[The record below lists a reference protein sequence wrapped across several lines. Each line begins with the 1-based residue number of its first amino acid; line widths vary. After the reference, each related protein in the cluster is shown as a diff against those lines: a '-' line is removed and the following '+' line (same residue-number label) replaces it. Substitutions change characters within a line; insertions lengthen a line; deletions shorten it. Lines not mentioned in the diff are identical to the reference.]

1 MSVTHGSLLVC
12 MVVVVAFALPSASA
26 AFAAPLEADDG
37 KEWTLLIY
45 WDSDNDLEAYV
56 DFAVETWE
64 SALTDNDE
72 INLIVYMD
80 VLTVSG
86 TWVYDIHDRE
96 CHTVETWEELNS
108 SDPSTLERFLDYGLQ
123 NYPAEKTMLVLQ
135 DHGYAWRGLCRDETD
150 GNGIMLIDDMART
163 IRDTTAANGVRVDV
177 LAFDVCDLATVE
189 VVYELRNVVDWFV
202 ASELFMPDEGLP
214 YDQILTAL
222 VAYPE
227 ISSRDFAY
235 DLVDMY
241 MEYYGS
247 KTLYEH
253 TDPGDQ
259 DYATLSA
266 FDMSLMDELGAAFID
281 VTEALEPLVVDNAD
295 AVKAALNNAFIC
307 VRQSMGG
314 YEYVPDVYTLFEE
327 LKGLDTGL
335 DGAITSFLEAFDAAL
350 VNEGSSAKL
359 TEVIRGLNIWFPPCL
374 ALYNSQ
380 AWEWAKQFVY
390 HDVSLDLV
398 DESRWYQ
405 CLMEY
410 YFSQDGLQNRPNQL
424 TQPLEG

>member
-1 MSVTHGSLLVC
+1 MRGSLLVC
-12 MVVVVAFALPSASA
+12 IVVVVAFVLPSMSV
-26 AFAAPLEADDG
+26 AFAEADDA

-56 DFAVETWE
+56 EFAVETWE
-64 SALTDNDE
+64 SALTCNDE
-72 INLIVYMD
+72 INLIVFMD
-80 VLTVSG
+80 VLSVSG
-86 TWVYDIHDRE
+86 TWVYDIHDGE

-108 SDPSTLERFLDYGLQ
+108 SDPATLERFLNYGLQ
-123 NYPAEKTMLVLQ
+123 NYPAQKTMLILQ
-135 DHGYAWRGLCRDETD
+135 DHGYAWRGLCRDETN
-150 GNGIMLIDDMART
+150 GNGIMVIDDMARA

-222 VAYPE
+222 VADPE
-227 ISSRDFAY
+227 ISPRDFAY

-241 MEYYGS
+241 MAYYGS

-259 DYATLSA
+259 DYATLCA
-266 FDMSLMDELGAAFID
+266 FDMSLVDELGAAFID

-295 AVKAALNNAFIC
+295 AVKAALNYAFIC

-314 YEYVPDVYTLFEE
+314 YEYVPDVFTLFEE
-327 LKGLDTGL
+327 LKGLDSGL

-359 TEVIRGLNIWFPPCL
+359 KEVVRGLNIWFPPCL

-390 HDVSLDLV
+390 HDIGLDLV
-398 DESRWYQ
+398 EESRWYQ

-410 YFSQDGLQNRPNQL
+410 YFSEDGLQNRPNQL
-424 TQPLEG
+424 AQLVTG